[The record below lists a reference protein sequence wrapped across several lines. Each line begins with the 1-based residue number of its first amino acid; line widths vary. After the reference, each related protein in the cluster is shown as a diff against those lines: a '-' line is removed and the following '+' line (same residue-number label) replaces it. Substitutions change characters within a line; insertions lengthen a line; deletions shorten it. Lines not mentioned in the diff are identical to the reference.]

1 MAEDRNMARED
12 KMAEES
18 GRTAKNSA
26 QENNPVKKKGTRPE
40 ESGSAAEGKAP
51 AKKKKIIIVTGNP
64 RGGKQGGQ
72 RGAYSSGSGSYSSG
86 GGKSRERGSGSGAA
100 TAVPRDPAARETA
113 AGTAA
118 AGWKPRMYIVRSSLL
133 SFPDRWKWISIRNPR
148 SPGLRPR
155 QSRLKSL

>member
-86 GGKSRERGSGSGAA
+86 GGKSRERGSGSGGGRNDGNRR
-100 TAVPRDPAARETA
+100 PRD
-113 AGTAA
+113 
-118 AGWKPRMYIVRSSLL
+118 VR
-133 SFPDRWKWISIRNPR
+133 RR
-148 SPGLRPR
+148 SCGLRPPGR
-155 QSRLKSL
+155 DVHSVRKRGVRRLPGRPGDGIPDRVWRLCCSCRPGHG

>member
-86 GGKSRERGSGSGAA
+86 GGKSRERGSGSGAGRNDGNRR
-100 TAVPRDPAARETA
+100 PQRSGG
-113 AGTAA
+113 AG
-118 AGWKPRMYIVRSSLL
+118 KPRMYTVRSGPL
-133 SFPDRWKWISIRNPR
+133 SFPVRWKWISIKNPWR
-148 SPGLRPR
+148 PSLPPR
-155 QSRLKSL
+155 QNLSKSL

>member
-26 QENNPVKKKGTRPE
+26 QDNNPVKKKGTRPE

-86 GGKSRERGSGSGAA
+86 GGKSRERGSGSGAGRNDGNRR
-100 TAVPRDPAARETA
+100 PQRSGG
-113 AGTAA
+113 AG
-118 AGWKPRMYIVRSSLL
+118 SSL
-133 SFPDRWKWISIRNPR
+133 SFPVRWKWISIKNPWR
-148 SPGLRPR
+148 PSLPPR
-155 QSRLKSL
+155 QNLSKSL

>member
-51 AKKKKIIIVTGNP
+51 AKKKKIIIVTGIP
-64 RGGKQGGQ
+64 
-72 RGAYSSGSGSYSSG
+72 
-86 GGKSRERGSGSGAA
+86 AA
-100 TAVPRDPAARETA
+100 AALIPAAAASPGNAVLAAAQAGMTAIAAPRDPAAPETA

-118 AGWKPRMYIVRSSLL
+118 AGWKPRMYTVRSGPL
-133 SFPDRWKWISIRNPR
+133 SFPVRWKWISIKNPWR
-148 SPGLRPR
+148 PSLPPR
-155 QSRLKSL
+155 QNLSKSL